1 MINTTNL
8 SVEPG
13 QAQASASKVA
23 PVPDWGLSKR

>member
-13 QAQASASKVA
+13 QAHFA
-23 PVPDWGLSKR
+23 PDAGERGDLGTRR